1 MVKHIVYCDT
11 CEKFVELK
19 RKSFDHMYHELLC
32 IMFLTVILAPLYLI
46 FKYFQLENKRIHFK
60 RKNCCPHCETK
71 FDLKNLPKPP
81 ENVTMPVKTDG
92 LK

>member
-1 MVKHIVYCDT
+1 MVKHIAYCDT
-11 CEKFVELK
+11 CEKFVELR

-32 IMFLTVILAPLYLI
+32 FMFLSVVLIPVYFIL
-46 FKYFQLENKRIHFK
+46 KY
-60 RKNCCPHCETK
+60 RKKKNTCPHCESV

-81 ENVTMPVKTDG
+81 ENLTMPIKIDV